1 MIRSGRRLRIIQ
13 NQQHSHAAGKQGGTM
28 STSKSWD
35 TRYEFWAVLAMSV
48 AFGLVGLDRFIL
60 MPLLPSIGKDLG
72 LNYTQSNLLVSALA
86 VAWGFA
92 AIFAGNLSDHLGRR
106 AVLVPSVVL
115 FSLFSVFSGMAGGF
129 VALLLIRGLMGISEG
144 AVASTGVAVTVEA
157 SHPKRRGMN
166 NGFFQCSISF
176 FGLAVAPILATQLL
190 EVTTWRNVFYIV
202 GVPGLLVAVFL
213 WKIVREP
220 AAAPTAA
227 SHATQ
232 APRAPF
238 WSMFKHRNIPLAM
251 LALLCA
257 MCGIFVISA
266 MMSNYLVG
274 YLKLPNTEMGFV
286 SSAIGFGGV
295 LGQLGVLTVSD
306 YIGRRWAT
314 LISFVVAAIALYFFI
329 QTGAD
334 QPSMLFVTLFFASLF
349 NFGALAILAGPIP
362 AEAAPPGLVASAAGL
377 VIGAG
382 EIFGGGVAP
391 GIAGWLADT
400 YSLKHALY
408 LALAGQVVGIVFALF
423 LHETAPRRAGTAA
436 HGEVSELDR
445 LAEPR

>member
-1 MIRSGRRLRIIQ
+1 
-13 NQQHSHAAGKQGGTM
+13 M
-28 STSKSWD
+28 STSNGWD
-35 TRYEFWAVLAMSV
+35 TRYEFKAVLVMSL

-60 MPLLPSIGKDLG
+60 LPLLPSISKDLG
-72 LNYTQSNLLVSALA
+72 LNYTQGNSLVSALA
-86 VAWGFA
+86 VAWGVSA
-92 AIFAGNLSDHLGRR
+92 LFAGNLSDRLGRR
-106 AVLVPSVVL
+106 SVLVPSVVL
-115 FSLFSVFSGMAGGF
+115 FSVLSVFSGMAG
-129 VALLLIRGLMGISEG
+129 ALTSLIVIRAMMGVFEG
-144 AVASTGVAVTVEA
+144 PVASTGVAVTVEA

-190 EVTTWRNVFYIV
+190 EHTTWRNVFYIV
-202 GVPGLLVAVFL
+202 GVPGLIIAIFL
-213 WKIVREP
+213 WMIVREP
-220 AAAPTAA
+220 SAAPMAKSA
-227 SHATQ
+227 ATQ

-238 WSMFKHRNIPLAM
+238 WSMFKHRNIPLAV

-266 MMSNYLVG
+266 MMSNYLTG

-295 LGQLGVLTVSD
+295 IGQLGVLTVSD
-306 YIGRRWAT
+306 YIGRRPAT
-314 LISFVVAAIALYFFI
+314 LISFVVAAIALYLFM

-334 QPSMLFVTLFFASLF
+334 QPGMLFVTLFFASLF

-362 AEAAPPGLVASAAGL
+362 AEAAPPGLVASAAGV

-391 GIAGWLADT
+391 YIAGGLADA
-400 YSLKHALY
+400 YDLKHALY
-408 LALAGQVVGIVFALF
+408 LALGGQIVGIVFALF
-423 LHETAPRRAGTAA
+423 LRETAPRRASTAA

-445 LAEPR
+445 LPGTG

>member
-1 MIRSGRRLRIIQ
+1 MQ
-13 NQQHSHAAGKQGGTM
+13 
-28 STSKSWD
+28 TSNGWD
-35 TRYEFWAVLAMSV
+35 TRYEFKAVLVMSL

-60 MPLLPSIGKDLG
+60 LPLLPSISKDLG
-72 LNYTQSNLLVSALA
+72 LNFTQGNSLVSALA
-86 VAWGFA
+86 VAWGISA
-92 AIFAGNLSDHLGRR
+92 LFAGNLSDRLGRR
-106 AVLVPSVVL
+106 SVLVPSVVL
-115 FSLFSVFSGMAGGF
+115 FSLLSVFSGMAG
-129 VALLLIRGLMGISEG
+129 ALTSLLLIRALMGVFEG
-144 AVASTGVAVTVEA
+144 PVASTGVAVTVEA

-190 EVTTWRNVFYIV
+190 EHTSWRNVFYIV
-202 GVPGLLVAVFL
+202 GVPGLIIAVFL
-213 WKIVREP
+213 WMIVREP
-220 AAAPTAA
+220 AAAPTAK

-238 WSMFKHRNIPLAM
+238 WSMFKHRNIPLAVVS
-251 LALLCA
+251 LLCA

-266 MMSNYLVG
+266 MMSNYLTFF
-274 YLKLPNTEMGFV
+274 LKLPNTEMGFV

-295 LGQLGVLTVSD
+295 IGQLGVLTVSD
-306 YIGRRWAT
+306 YIGRRPAT
-314 LISFVVAAIALYFFI
+314 LICFVAAAISLYVFT

-334 QPSMLFVTLFFASLF
+334 QPTMLFVSLFFASLF

-362 AEAAPPGLVASAAGL
+362 AEAAPPGLVASAAGV

-391 GIAGWLADT
+391 VIAGWLADT
-400 YSLKHALY
+400 FSLKHALY
-408 LALAGQVVGIVFALF
+408 LALGGQIVGILFAVF
-423 LHETAPRRAGTAA
+423 LHETAPRKAGTAA

-445 LAEPR
+445 VAS

>member
-1 MIRSGRRLRIIQ
+1 
-13 NQQHSHAAGKQGGTM
+13 M
-28 STSKSWD
+28 STSNANGWD
-35 TRYEFWAVLAMSV
+35 TRYEFKAVLMMSL

-60 MPLLPSIGKDLG
+60 LPLLPAISADLG
-72 LNYTQSNLLVSALA
+72 LNYTQGNALVSALA
-86 VAWGFA
+86 VAWGVA

-106 AVLVPSVVL
+106 AVLVPSVAL
-115 FSLFSVFSGMAGGF
+115 FSLMSVFSGMAGGLT
-129 VALLLIRGLMGISEG
+129 ALLLIRALMGVSEG

-190 EVTTWRNVFYIV
+190 EHTTWRNIFYIV
-202 GVPGLLVAVFL
+202 GVPGLIVAVLL
-213 WKIVREP
+213 WMIVREP
-220 AAAPTAA
+220 SAAPTAQSA
-227 SHATQ
+227 AAK

-266 MMSNYLVG
+266 MMSSYLTA
-274 YLKLPNTEMGFV
+274 YLKLPTTEMGFV
-286 SSAIGFGGV
+286 MSAIGFGGV
-295 LGQLGVLTVSD
+295 LGQLGVLTASD
-306 YIGRRWAT
+306 YIGRRPAT
-314 LISFVVAAIALYFFI
+314 LISFVVAAIALYLFI
-329 QTGAD
+329 RTGAD
-334 QPSMLFVTLFFASLF
+334 QPTMLFVTLFFASLF

-391 GIAGWLADT
+391 VIGGALADA

-408 LALAGQVVGIVFALF
+408 LALGGQIVGIVFAVF
-423 LHETAPRRAGTAA
+423 LHETAPRKARTAA

-445 LAEPR
+445 VAS

>member
-1 MIRSGRRLRIIQ
+1 MQ
-13 NQQHSHAAGKQGGTM
+13 
-28 STSKSWD
+28 TSNGWD
-35 TRYEFWAVLAMSV
+35 TRYEFKAVLVMSL

-60 MPLLPSIGKDLG
+60 LPLLPSISKDLG
-72 LNYTQSNLLVSALA
+72 LNFTQGNSLVSALA
-86 VAWGFA
+86 VAWGISA
-92 AIFAGNLSDHLGRR
+92 LFAGNLSDRLGRR
-106 AVLVPSVVL
+106 SVLVPSVVL
-115 FSLFSVFSGMAGGF
+115 FSLLSVFSGMAG
-129 VALLLIRGLMGISEG
+129 ALTSLLLIRALMGVFEG
-144 AVASTGVAVTVEA
+144 PVASTGVAVTVEA

-190 EVTTWRNVFYIV
+190 EHTNWRNVFYIV
-202 GVPGLLVAVFL
+202 GVPGLIIAVFL
-213 WKIVREP
+213 WMIVREP
-220 AAAPTAA
+220 AAAPTAK

-238 WSMFKHRNIPLAM
+238 WSMFKHRNIPLAVVS
-251 LALLCA
+251 LLCA

-266 MMSNYLVG
+266 MMSNYLTFF
-274 YLKLPNTEMGFV
+274 LKLPNTEMGFV

-295 LGQLGVLTVSD
+295 IGQLGVLTVSD
-306 YIGRRWAT
+306 YIGRRPAT
-314 LISFVVAAIALYFFI
+314 LICFVAAALSLYIFT

-334 QPSMLFVTLFFASLF
+334 QPTMLFVSLFFASLF

-362 AEAAPPGLVASAAGL
+362 AEAAPPGLVASAAGV

-391 GIAGWLADT
+391 VIAGWLADT
-400 YSLKHALY
+400 FSLKHALY
-408 LALAGQVVGIVFALF
+408 LALGGQIVGILFAVF
-423 LHETAPRRAGTAA
+423 LHETAPRKAGTAA

-445 LAEPR
+445 VAS

>member
-1 MIRSGRRLRIIQ
+1 
-13 NQQHSHAAGKQGGTM
+13 M
-28 STSKSWD
+28 STSNGWD
-35 TRYEFWAVLAMSV
+35 TRYEFKAVLIMSI

-86 VAWGFA
+86 VAWGVS
-92 AIFAGNLSDHLGRR
+92 AIFSGNLSDRLGRR

-115 FSLFSVFSGMAGGF
+115 FSIFSLCSGMAGGF
-129 VALLLIRGLMGISEG
+129 ISLLLIRGLMGVAEG
-144 AVASTGVAVTVEA
+144 PVASTGVAVTVEA

-190 EVTTWRNVFYIV
+190 EVTSWRNVFYIV
-202 GVPGLLVAVFL
+202 GVPGLIVAAFL
-213 WKIVREP
+213 WMIVREP
-220 AAAPTAA
+220 SAAPTAS
-227 SHATQ
+227 SHAAT
-232 APRAPF
+232 APRASF

-286 SSAIGFGGV
+286 SSAVGFGGV
-295 LGQLGVLTVSD
+295 IGQLGVLTASD
-306 YIGRRWAT
+306 YIGRRLAS
-314 LISFVVAAIALYFFI
+314 LICFVVAAISLYFFM

-334 QPSMLFVTLFFASLF
+334 QPTMLFVTLFFASLF

-391 GIAGWLADT
+391 GIAGWLADN

-408 LALAGQVVGIVFALF
+408 LALGGQIVGIVFALF
-423 LHETAPRRAGTAA
+423 LHETAPRKAKTSS

-445 LAEPR
+445 VAS

>member
-1 MIRSGRRLRIIQ
+1 
-13 NQQHSHAAGKQGGTM
+13 M
-28 STSKSWD
+28 STSNGWD
-35 TRYEFWAVLAMSV
+35 TRYEFKAVLVMSI

-72 LNYTQSNLLVSALA
+72 LTYTQSNLLVSALA
-86 VAWGFA
+86 VAWGVS
-92 AIFAGNLSDHLGRR
+92 AIFSGNLSDRVGRR
-106 AVLVPSVVL
+106 SVLVPAVVL
-115 FSLFSVFSGMAGGF
+115 FSLFSVFSGMAGSF
-129 VALLLIRGLMGISEG
+129 MALFLIRGLMGVAEG
-144 AVASTGVAVTVEA
+144 PVASTAVAVTVEA

-190 EVTTWRNVFYIV
+190 EVTTWRNVFYLV
-202 GVPGLLVAVFL
+202 GVPGLIIAVLL
-213 WKIVREP
+213 WMIVREP
-220 AAAPTAA
+220 SKAPMAHSAAA
-227 SHATQ
+227 Q

-266 MMSNYLVG
+266 MMSNYLVA

-295 LGQLGVLTVSD
+295 LGLLVVLTVSD
-306 YIGRRWAT
+306 YFGRRIST
-314 LISFVVAAIALYFFI
+314 LISFVAAAIALYFFM

-334 QPSMLFVTLFFASLF
+334 QPTMLFVTLFFASLF

-391 GIAGWLADT
+391 TIAGYLADT

-408 LALAGQVVGIVFALF
+408 LALGGQIVGIVFALL
-423 LHETAPRRAGTAA
+423 LHETAPRKAKTAA

-445 LAEPR
+445 VVS

>member
-1 MIRSGRRLRIIQ
+1 MQ
-13 NQQHSHAAGKQGGTM
+13 T
-28 STSKSWD
+28 TSNGWD
-35 TRYEFWAVLAMSV
+35 TRYEFKAVLVMSI

-60 MPLLPSIGKDLG
+60 LPLLPSISKDLG
-72 LNYTQSNLLVSALA
+72 LNFTQGNSLVSALA
-86 VAWGFA
+86 VAWGVSA
-92 AIFAGNLSDHLGRR
+92 LFAGNLSDRLGRR

-115 FSLFSVFSGMAGGF
+115 FSLLSVFSGMAG
-129 VALLLIRGLMGISEG
+129 ALGSLLMIRALMGVFEG
-144 AVASTGVAVTVEA
+144 PVASTGVAVTVEA

-190 EVTTWRNVFYIV
+190 EHTSWRNVFYIV
-202 GVPGLLVAVFL
+202 GIPGLLVAVAL
-213 WKIVREP
+213 WMIVREP
-220 AAAPTAA
+220 SAAPTAK
-227 SHATQ
+227 SHAAQ

-238 WSMFKHRNIPLAM
+238 WSMFRHRNIPLAIVS
-251 LALLCA
+251 LLCA

-266 MMSNYLVG
+266 MMSNYLTG

-295 LGQLGVLTVSD
+295 IGQLGVLTVSD
-306 YIGRRWAT
+306 YIGRRLST
-314 LISFVVAAIALYFFI
+314 LICFVVAAVALYLFM
-329 QTGAD
+329 QLGAD
-334 QPSMLFVTLFFASLF
+334 QSTMLFVTLFFASLF

-362 AEAAPPGLVASAAGL
+362 AEAAPPGLVASAAGV

-391 GIAGWLADT
+391 VIAGWLADT

-408 LALAGQVVGIVFALF
+408 LALAGQIIGIVFAVF
-423 LHETAPRRAGTAA
+423 LHETAPRKAGTAA
-436 HGEVSELDR
+436 HGEISELDR
-445 LAEPR
+445 VAS

>member
-1 MIRSGRRLRIIQ
+1 MQ
-13 NQQHSHAAGKQGGTM
+13 
-28 STSKSWD
+28 TSNGWD
-35 TRYEFWAVLAMSV
+35 TRYEFKAVLVMSL

-60 MPLLPSIGKDLG
+60 LPLLPSISKDLG
-72 LNYTQSNLLVSALA
+72 LNFTQGNSLVSALA
-86 VAWGFA
+86 VAWGVSA
-92 AIFAGNLSDHLGRR
+92 LFAGNLSDRIGRR
-106 AVLVPSVVL
+106 SVLVPSVVL
-115 FSLFSVFSGMAGGF
+115 FSLLSVFSGLAG
-129 VALLLIRGLMGISEG
+129 ALTSLLLIRALMGVFEG
-144 AVASTGVAVTVEA
+144 PVASTGVAVTVEA

-190 EVTTWRNVFYIV
+190 EHTSWRNVFYIV
-202 GVPGLLVAVFL
+202 GIPGLIIAAFL
-213 WKIVREP
+213 WMIIREP
-220 AAAPTAA
+220 SAAPTANSA
-227 SHATQ
+227 AGQ

-238 WSMFKHRNIPLAM
+238 WSMFKHRNIPLAVVS
-251 LALLCA
+251 LLCA

-266 MMSNYLVG
+266 MMSNYLTG

-295 LGQLGVLTVSD
+295 IGQLGVLTVSD
-306 YIGRRWAT
+306 YIGRRPST
-314 LISFVVAAIALYFFI
+314 LICFVVAAISLYLFM
-329 QTGAD
+329 QLGAD
-334 QPSMLFVTLFFASLF
+334 QPTMLFVTLFFASLF

-362 AEAAPPGLVASAAGL
+362 AEAAPAGLVASAAGV

-391 GIAGWLADT
+391 VIAGWLADT

-408 LALAGQVVGIVFALF
+408 LALGGQIVGIVFAVF
-423 LHETAPRRAGTAA
+423 LHETAPRKAGTAA

-445 LAEPR
+445 VAS

>member
-1 MIRSGRRLRIIQ
+1 M
-13 NQQHSHAAGKQGGTM
+13 
-28 STSKSWD
+28 SKSNGWD
-35 TRYEFWAVLAMSV
+35 TRYEFWAVLAMSL

-72 LNYTQSNLLVSALA
+72 LNYTQMNLLVSALA
-86 VAWGFA
+86 VAWGIA
-92 AIFAGNLSDHLGRR
+92 AIFAGNLSDRLGRR

-129 VALLLIRGLMGISEG
+129 MALLLIRGLMGISEG

-202 GVPGLLVAVFL
+202 GIPGLLVAVFL
-213 WKIVREP
+213 WFIVREP
-220 AAAPTAA
+220 SAAPTAA
-227 SHATQ
+227 SHAAQ

-238 WSMFKHRNIPLAM
+238 SEMFRHRNIPLAM

-266 MMSNYLVG
+266 MMSNYLVA

-306 YIGRRWAT
+306 YIGRRLAT
-314 LISFVVAAIALYFFI
+314 IISFVVAAIALYFFI
-329 QTGAD
+329 GTGAD
-334 QPSMLFVTLFFASLF
+334 QPTMLFVTLFFASLF

-391 GIAGWLADT
+391 GIAGYLADT
-400 YSLKHALY
+400 FSLKHALY
-408 LALAGQVVGIVFALF
+408 LALGGQIVGIVFAVF
-423 LHETAPRRAGTAA
+423 LHETAPRRARSAA

-445 LAEPR
+445 VADPVK

>member
-1 MIRSGRRLRIIQ
+1 
-13 NQQHSHAAGKQGGTM
+13 M
-28 STSKSWD
+28 STSNGWD
-35 TRYEFWAVLAMSV
+35 TRYEFKAVLVMSI

-60 MPLLPSIGKDLG
+60 LPLLPSISKDLG
-72 LNYTQSNLLVSALA
+72 LNYTQGNTLVSALA
-86 VAWGFA
+86 VAWGVA
-92 AIFAGNLSDHLGRR
+92 AIFAGNLSDRIGRR

-115 FSLFSVFSGMAGGF
+115 FSLLSVFSGMAG
-129 VALLLIRGLMGISEG
+129 ALMSLVLIRALMGVSEG
-144 AVASTGVAVTVEA
+144 AVAATGVAVTVEA

-202 GVPGLLVAVFL
+202 GVPGLIVAVFL
-213 WKIVREP
+213 WMIVRERS
-220 AAAPTAA
+220 ASPTSS
-227 SHATQ
+227 SHAAT

-238 WSMFKHRNIPLAM
+238 LEMFKHRNIPLAM

-306 YIGRRWAT
+306 YIGRRPAT
-314 LISFVVAAIALYFFI
+314 LISFVVAAIALYFFM

-334 QPSMLFVTLFFASLF
+334 QPVMLFVTLFFASLF

-391 GIAGWLADT
+391 YIAGGLADA

-408 LALAGQVVGIVFALF
+408 LALGGQIVGIVFALF
-423 LHETAPRRAGTAA
+423 LHETAPRKAKTAA

-445 LAEPR
+445 VAS

>member
-1 MIRSGRRLRIIQ
+1 
-13 NQQHSHAAGKQGGTM
+13 M
-28 STSKSWD
+28 STSNGWD
-35 TRYEFWAVLAMSV
+35 TRYEFKAVLVMSI

-60 MPLLPSIGKDLG
+60 MPSLPSIGKDLG
-72 LNYTQSNLLVSALA
+72 LTYTQSNLLVSALA
-86 VAWGFA
+86 VAWGVS
-92 AIFAGNLSDHLGRR
+92 AIFSGNLSDRVGRR
-106 AVLVPSVVL
+106 SVLVPAVVL
-115 FSLFSVFSGMAGGF
+115 FSVFSVFSGMAGGF
-129 VALLLIRGLMGISEG
+129 MALFLIRGLMGVAEG

-202 GVPGLLVAVFL
+202 GVPGLIIAVFL
-213 WKIVREP
+213 WMIVREP
-220 AAAPTAA
+220 SEAPMAHSAAA
-227 SHATQ
+227 Q

-266 MMSNYLVG
+266 MMSNYLVA

-295 LGQLGVLTVSD
+295 IGQLGVLTVSD
-306 YIGRRWAT
+306 YIGRRLST
-314 LISFVVAAIALYFFI
+314 LISFVAAAIALYFFM

-334 QPSMLFVTLFFASLF
+334 QPTMLFVTLFFASLF

-391 GIAGWLADT
+391 TIAGYLADT

-408 LALAGQVVGIVFALF
+408 LALGGQIVGIVFALM
-423 LHETAPRRAGTAA
+423 LHETAPRKAKTAA

-445 LAEPR
+445 VVS